1 MLLRASHSGVTVHG
15 KDVVVIV
22 AVDEFENLQAREKS
36 ASLHELL
43 SQSPLN
49 RIEFGDDS
57 IRSPVREV
65 EL

>member
-1 MLLRASHSGVTVHG
+1 M
-15 KDVVVIV
+15 VIV